1 VRVSNKNFYTSRIP
15 KNSKFAIGDWIVK
28 GYGSYGGSLGQVV
41 GYRSK
46 YYGAGDYLIEFE
58 NGLLFATKKKYLR
71 GPYKT
76 KEIALKYRNNPNAE
90 DSIEDLK
97 LKPTAFSTEYKTLP
111 KLEKILKD
119 IYTKEP
125 FNFKWLETPISFK
138 TAEYKPKII
147 TVLAVR
153 TDPNVS
159 FEYHCNISLKKQGFN
174 QFSIIRYNDP
184 LTKKLLTK
192 DYSPYQIIF
201 PSLKFFNTNSDLNN
215 FSMDESPVAQVSKL
229 FKLTQVSY
237 GKIQK
242 EPDKINL
249 KVKFE
254 NFNKFLSSDRLTA
267 KDLLEVCGQLK
278 IEGDQKILT
287 GSFDFDRLNFIK
299 PEDKQL
305 IRDYHLA
312 SYLFSFTDDKA
323 INLNNCPLSVP
334 KIHIEGEQL
343 QTLSTNN
350 NTKVDR
356 IELYK
361 APLLKNLK
369 GLETFR
375 DVKEIEIGTYIG
387 SLTNTS
393 NFLRLETLEGCPPDV
408 KLFVNESCGTT
419 LTTLKGLPSTLNKV
433 VVKFELE
440 SFECSNTVITD
451 QLYVHKKPKSLSG
464 LPKATK
470 YNIEG
475 YTQEEIDEE
484 LRFRGLREK
493 LPELDGIF

>member
-1 VRVSNKNFYTSRIP
+1 MRVSNKNFYTSQIP

-90 DSIEDLK
+90 DSLSDLK
-97 LKPTAFSTEYKTLP
+97 LKPTAFSTDYKTLP
-111 KLEKILKD
+111 KTEKTIKD
-119 IYTKEP
+119 TYTKEP

-153 TDPNVS
+153 TDENVS
-159 FEYHCNISLKKQGFN
+159 FGNHCDMFLKKQGFN
-174 QFSIIRYNDP
+174 QFCIIRYNDP
-184 LTKKLLTK
+184 LTKKLLIK

-201 PSLKFFNTNSDLNN
+201 PSLKFFYPNSNLHLLVGQNPI
-215 FSMDESPVAQVSKL
+215 SHL
-229 FKLTQVSY
+229 
-237 GKIQK
+237 
-242 EPDKINL
+242 DKIFTLTKASYSKIL
-249 KVKFE
+249 KESEKINIKSKFM
-254 NFNKFLSSDRLTA
+254 NFNKFLSLDKLTSR
-267 KDLLEVCGQLK
+267 DLLEICGELK
-278 IEGDQKILT
+278 TDGDQKIL
-287 GSFDFDRLNFIK
+287 SNAVDFERLNFTE
-299 PEDKQL
+299 PEDRKL
-305 IRDYHLA
+305 IRDYHLN
-312 SYLFSFTDDKA
+312 SYMFSFTDDTA
-323 INLNNCPLSVP
+323 VNLNNCPLSVP
-334 KIHIEGEQL
+334 KLHIQGDNL
-343 QTLSTNN
+343 QTLSTDN
-350 NTKVDR
+350 NTKVNR

-361 APLLKNLK
+361 APLIKNLK
-369 GLETFR
+369 GLETFQN
-375 DVKEIEIGTYIG
+375 VKELEIGTYN
-387 SLTNTS
+387 SMMTNNS
-393 NFLRLETLEGCPPDV
+393 KLLQLENLDGCPADV
-408 KLFVNESCGTT
+408 TLFLNESCGTT